1 MLIYLLTPGQHLIIM
16 NLILARSLDS
26 GWGFGFTLLILP
38 YNAFRFEY
46 AFNEYNEGEFILET
60 GFSF

>member
-1 MLIYLLTPGQHLIIM
+1 MKCPNFKAYDT
-16 NLILARSLDS
+16 

-46 AFNEYNEGEFILET
+46 AFNEMNEGEFIIET